1 MRIGSSRLALVTA
14 GLVALGVVSVSPAI
28 ALNDPEYA
36 KQWGLQVIGA
46 KAAWDAGLLGEGV
59 DIAVI
64 DTGVHLDHQDLS
76 ANIGKGI
83 DLVNDDA
90 RAQDD
95 NQHGT
100 HVAGI
105 AAAAIDNGGTVG
117 VAPRARILP
126 VKVLGADGSGSGSD
140 VSAGIR
146 WAADNGAEVINL
158 SLGEADQSL
167 FGPSTQEAVKYAWS
181 KGSICVFAAGNDFV
195 LPSGFEDEPALVVS
209 STSRMD
215 RESDFSNGVGNAMW
229 GIAAPGGAESS
240 VLDPS
245 TEDVFSTVWVA
256 DARRDTYRYL
266 AGTSMAAPHVAGA
279 AAVLRGAGLSPQQT
293 VARLLETAKDL
304 GPPGKDSTFG
314 AGRLDLARASAGL
327 RAASATTTPG
337 PAPGPTAPPSSAPA
351 PAGQGG
357 SGQGG
362 TATTTTFPSVGSRLP
377 SPSKPQSR
385 PVPVV
390 PTPAPTP
397 DPAPTETTEATLAP
411 VEVTDET
418 VALEPV
424 EPSGDDELAADDIR
438 SNESSGFDDWP
449 WAALAAALL
458 AATGG
463 GAFWRRRADRA

>member
-1 MRIGSSRLALVTA
+1 MRIRPSRLTLLAV
-14 GLVALGVVSVSPAI
+14 GLGTLAVASIFPAQ
-28 ALNDPEYA
+28 ALNDPEYD

-59 DIAVI
+59 DIAIV
-64 DTGVHLDHQDLS
+64 DTGVHLDHQDLR

-83 DLVNDDA
+83 DLVNNDD

-105 AAAAIDNGGTVG
+105 AAASIDNGGTVG

-126 VKVLGADGSGSGSD
+126 VKVLGADGSGRGSD

-240 VLDPS
+240 VLDPA
-245 TEDVFSTVWVA
+245 TEDIFSTVWVS

-293 VARLLETAKDL
+293 VDRLLATAKDL
-304 GPPGKDSTFG
+304 GPPGRDSTFG
-314 AGRLDLARASAGL
+314 AGRLDLAKASAGL
-327 RAASATTTPG
+327 RPNAPAPAPAPTATPG
-337 PAPGPTAPPSSAPA
+337 SAPA
-351 PAGQGG
+351 PSAAPAP
-357 SGQGG
+357 SGQGSSAPPPT
-362 TATTTTFPSVGSRLP
+362 TAAPRSGGSRTAP
-377 SPSKPQSR
+377 TPTTPR
-385 PVPVV
+385 PAA
-390 PTPAPTP
+390 PAPTSAAPSP
-397 DPAPTETTEATLAP
+397 DTAPAVAPETTLAP
-411 VEVTDET
+411 VEVTDEP
-418 VALEPV
+418 VAIDPV
-424 EPSGDDELAADDIR
+424 DPSGDNELVALDDRSDEP
-438 SNESSGFDDWP
+438 SGFDDWP
-449 WAALAAALL
+449 WAALAGVLL
-458 AATGG
+458 ATTTG
-463 GAFWRRRADRA
+463 AAVWRRRADRV